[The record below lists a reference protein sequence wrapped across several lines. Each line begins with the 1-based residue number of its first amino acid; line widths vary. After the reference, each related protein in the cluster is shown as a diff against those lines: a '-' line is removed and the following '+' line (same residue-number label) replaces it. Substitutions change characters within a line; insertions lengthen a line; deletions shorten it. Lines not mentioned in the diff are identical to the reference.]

1 MVKKKKGD
9 VGTPEL
15 MINSED
21 DWINLKNKSGKNL
34 PNFCMFSRVNL
45 GSISYLLIKI
55 YNIIASLF
63 VSLVNTKYRRY
74 LME

>member
-34 PNFCMFSRVNL
+34 LNFCMFSRVNL
-45 GSISYLLIKI
+45 GSRQFSLL
-55 YNIIASLF
+55 
-63 VSLVNTKYRRY
+63 
-74 LME
+74 